1 MMRHFL
7 ICVGCLALHTDGLF
21 AQVVAPGATPAAKPA
36 TPTQTP
42 SQPATPTS
50 GQPASPLPS
59 KLAVADLE
67 KMLGAIALYP
77 DNLLA
82 NVLAGAVY
90 PEEVKKAHLF
100 LASGGKADTLAA
112 QGVEPPI
119 QALGK
124 VPEVLKMMHDNMEW
138 TEALGQAYLLQS
150 QDVMTAVQ
158 NLRAKAK
165 ANGVLQTG
173 DQQTVVQ
180 QGETIIIESSQPDII
195 YVPSYDP
202 QVVYVDHYDSGDAVA
217 AGVIGFGLGVAV
229 GAIWHNNY
237 CDWHHGYVGW
247 GGGYADVDID
257 IDRGDINIDNSKI
270 NNINKND
277 IKNNNVGRNRPG
289 QEGQQWKPNP
299 AKANTNSLAKPGG
312 AASMEKFRGAST
324 GQLPSNVKL
333 PNPKRDT
340 PAAATRPGSA
350 SPAARAPSA
359 GNTAVR
365 PSTPSRPSAPASP
378 SRPVAPPAPRNVP
391 AAPSAASR
399 PASRPTP
406 QAPSAARSPS
416 QRSSGGFS
424 TSRSSAS
431 QSSRGS
437 MSRGSAGG
445 SRGGGRR

>member
-1 MMRHFL
+1 MMRHLL
-7 ICVGCLALHTDGLF
+7 ICVGCLALNTHGLF
-21 AQVVAPGATPAAKPA
+21 AQVVAPGAAPGTSPA

-42 SQPATPTS
+42 SQPAAS
-50 GQPASPLPS
+50 SAGQPASPLPS
-59 KLAVADLE
+59 KLGMADLE
-67 KMLGAIALYP
+67 KMLGAVALYP

-90 PEEVKKAHLF
+90 PEEVRKAHLF
-100 LASGGKADTLAA
+100 LAGGGKAEALAA

-124 VPEVLKMMHDNMEW
+124 VADVLKMMYDNMEW
-138 TEALGQAYLLQS
+138 TQALGQAYLLQP

-165 ANGVLQTG
+165 SNGVLQSG

-180 QGETIIIESSQPDII
+180 QGETIIIESAQPDII

-217 AGVIGFGLGVAV
+217 AGIIGFGLGVAV

-247 GGGYADVDID
+247 GGGYADIDID
-257 IDRGDINIDNSKI
+257 IDRGDINIDNSRI
-270 NNINKND
+270 NNINRND

-299 AKANTNSLAKPGG
+299 AKASAGNLARPGG
-312 AASMEKFRGAST
+312 AASMEKFRGAGA
-324 GQLPSNVKL
+324 GQLPSDVRL

-340 PAAATRPGSA
+340 PAAATRPGGA
-350 SPAARAPSA
+350 SPAARAPSP

-365 PSTPSRPSAPASP
+365 PSAPSRPAAPAAP
-378 SRPVAPPAPRNVP
+378 TRPVAPPAPRNVP
-391 AAPSAASR
+391 AAPAA
-399 PASRPTP
+399 ASRPTP
-406 QAPSAARSPS
+406 QAPSAARSQA

-424 TSRSSAS
+424 TNRASAA

-437 MSRGSAGG
+437 ISRGSAGI
-445 SRGGGRR
+445 SRGGGGGRRR